1 MKKKYYF
8 ILIAFLCLGF
18 SGYGQV
24 TIGIQDFDGGTPE
37 MTYTGGSNASGN
49 GLFPATPK
57 YTSNSNGRQV
67 SNTTQT
73 IEFSNVDASL
83 YTSINFKVR
92 LASFANTSGNGADGS
107 DYALVE
113 ISNDGGTTWSEELR
127 INGNNNAKW
136 GFSGTNE
143 GTATASSNYDGDNTP
158 SIFAPT
164 AGGYRDAAE
173 GDGYTFLEV
182 NNLPNSSNLKVRIQL
197 SNNSNNEIWVI
208 DDAEIEG
215 ILSTDTSVQF
225 TSATSSMTEDG
236 VFIDVC
242 ASIIN
247 PSASNATTVD
257 IALDGASTATNGTDY
272 DDGAVTPAAIS
283 FPQTLTFPANDGSD
297 QCFTIYI
304 SNDDSIIET
313 DETIVLNLTNVA
325 GGNSATIGSINQHTV
340 TINDNDFYDS
350 CNTSVTIPVNGSC
363 INQSFT
369 NVGAT
374 DSGIA
379 DPGCA
384 SYSGGDVWFNLTVPA
399 SGAITVETSDNG
411 GITNS
416 GLALYSGTCGSLTL
430 LSCDDDS
437 GLNNM
442 SSITETGL
450 TPGQTIYVRVW
461 EFNNNDFGT
470 FGICAYSAPEIDVE
484 RNTNASIPL
493 GTCAS
498 NPPNTGNNTLFT
510 ATNIGST
517 STTKLYYIQNEG
529 SDDLTVSTITFANG
543 TDFNFVNLPTL
554 PATIAAGNNIS
565 FEIEFAPNTSGN
577 IEDTVT
583 INSDDTDEATYT
595 FCVGGEGVCVASPI
609 TISPS
614 SGPVNTVVTV
624 NGNDFLGSTTATV
637 DGVAASINI
646 ISDTLLEVT
655 IPSGA
660 STGSI
665 DVNNNLGC
673 INSEAFTVID
683 NLISSCEGSGTPP
696 AELFI
701 SEITDHGTGSHS
713 YVEIYN
719 GTGSAINLTGYEI
732 RVHNNGSATPT
743 STVALSGT
751 IANDDV
757 FVLAFGSVDATNPYA
772 AHGYDQSSA
781 ISGINDDDNI
791 RLYNNTTW
799 VDLWGDISG
808 TAFTVAANDYTYRR
822 KNTGITAPSTTW
834 NASDWDAITPA
845 DYSDIGTYDYSIGTP
860 PTIDTEPTYSSNCE
874 FTATL
879 MVSATEGY
887 NGVAPADTKE
897 LAYQWYY
904 SAPGDSGWTAV
915 SDDATYDNVTTNTLT
930 INNILNAS
938 NYQFYCQVREDDASC
953 YTASEAVQ
961 IDIDKTT
968 WTSGAWDNGTP
979 DITRIAVIDENYTTN
994 ATNGSFSACSIFV
1007 TDNNRLTIDDSYYV
1021 EIENHI
1027 SIDGEIL
1034 VETKGALVQNSS
1046 SGTVTV
1052 NASTGGKA
1060 SVDKETAPLST
1071 WLDYTYW
1078 SSPVSGETIGNA
1090 LADSDINRRFWF
1102 NASNFRDSQIE
1113 VGNNNST
1120 NPGQDDIDDNGDD
1133 WTLANGGDTMLAGV
1147 GYAATHSQTAFVFPN
1162 ANYKYSFVG
1171 PFNNGD
1177 ISTPVVRN
1185 DAETNDNNWN
1195 FIGNPYPSA
1204 IDVDLFFAENNYSS
1218 NPTDGTLDG
1227 AIYLWSHDTPA
1238 SAAANG
1244 NENMNF
1250 IQSDYALINGVG
1262 ETAGGDNNN
1271 DNIIDADDRP
1281 NRYIASGQGFF
1292 ISYSDAR
1299 SSTNGFVRFNNS
1311 MRVKSAIGNS
1321 QFFRTSNNNQRNNSN
1336 LIDSNK
1342 LWISFKS
1349 DNGAYAETLVGYV
1362 PGATNADDGSYFDAR
1377 KNLASDAYIS
1387 IYSTIENDINK
1398 FAIQGK
1404 AIESL
1409 TLDEVIP
1416 LGFSTSINEAT
1427 IYTIA
1432 ANDFEGEFLTNNT
1445 IYLKDN
1451 LLNVIHDLSSTAYNF
1466 TSETG
1471 EFNERFEII
1480 FTPETLSVN
1489 EFEVNTNDLTIIE
1502 LNNGQV
1508 QFNVSNHLNMNSIEI
1523 LDLLGK
1529 RIYKLSASGH
1539 SEILNLSKLSQA
1551 TYIVIV
1557 ELSDGQKITKKAI
1570 KRK

>member
-18 SGYGQV
+18 SGFSQVSESFDSWTDATYGGV
-24 TIGIQDFDGGTPE
+24 ST
-37 MTYTGGSNASGN
+37 SNLPSGEWETNNSICGNQNARSGN
-49 GLFPATPK
+49 GIRFNDDSGENEYL
-57 YTSNSNGRQV
+57 
-67 SNTTQT
+67 
-73 IEFSNVDASL
+73 L
-83 YTSINFKVR
+83 YKG
-92 LASFANTSGNGADGS
+92 LDGNGKDDGIGDLS
-107 DYALVE
+107 FWYRHWNGGASTVQFQTQYSLDNGANW
-113 ISNDGGTTWSEELR
+113 INIGTTVSATLATYSQFTSTVN
-127 INGNNNAKW
+127 ITGNDILIRVI
-136 GFSGTNE
+136 S
-143 GTATASSNYDGDNTP
+143 
-158 SIFAPT
+158 
-164 AGGYRDAAE
+164 
-173 GDGYTFLEV
+173 
-182 NNLPNSSNLKVRIQL
+182 
-197 SNNSNNEIWVI
+197 I
-208 DDAEIEG
+208 DDEERLMIDDFEITNYVG
-215 ILSTDTSVQF
+215 TDTSVQF

-313 DETIVLNLTNVA
+313 DETIVLNLTNVT
-325 GGNSATIGSINQHTV
+325 GGDSATIGTINQHSV

-350 CNTSVTIPVNGSC
+350 CNTSVTIPVNGTC

-399 SGAITVETSDNG
+399 SGAITVETSNNG
-411 GITNS
+411 GITDS

-461 EFNNNDFGT
+461 EFNNNDFDT

-583 INSDDTDEATYT
+583 INSDDADEATYT

-665 DVNNNLGC
+665 DINNNLGC
-673 INSEAFTVID
+673 INSETFTVID

-696 AELFI
+696 TELFI

-772 AHGYDQSSA
+772 AHGYDLTSA

-791 RLYNNTTW
+791 RLYNSATW

-904 SAPGDSGWTAV
+904 SAPGDSGWTTV
-915 SDDATYDNVTTNTLT
+915 PDDATYDNVTTNTLT

-968 WTSGAWDNGTP
+968 WTSGAWDNGAP

-1271 DNIIDADDRP
+1271 DNIIDANDRP

-1311 MRVKSAIGNS
+1311 MRVTSAIGNS
-1321 QFFRTSNNNQRNNSN
+1321 QFFRTSNNQRNNSN
-1336 LIDSNK
+1336 LLDSNK

-1551 TYIVIV
+1551 TYIAIV